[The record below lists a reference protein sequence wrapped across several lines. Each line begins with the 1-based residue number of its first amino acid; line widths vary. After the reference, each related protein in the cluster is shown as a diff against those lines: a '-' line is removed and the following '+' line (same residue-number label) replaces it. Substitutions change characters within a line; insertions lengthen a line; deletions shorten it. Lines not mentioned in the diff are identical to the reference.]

1 MPRLAGRPAPVV
13 GVTLHECDAIG
24 KVLLLSTVRVLVDDD
39 KQTSEAVVLALMLGT
54 GREITSFD
62 AVVEQPWASVT
73 VTVYVSA
80 GRSVMLAVVC
90 KLLHA

>member
-1 MPRLAGRPAPVV
+1 M
-13 GVTLHECDAIG
+13 
-24 KVLLLSTVRVLVDDD
+24 STVSVLVDDD
-39 KQTSEAVVLALMLGT
+39 KQTSSAVVLALILGT